1 MPDVRQS
8 RQPAAHP
15 LVIMSAD
22 FVMSRQ
28 MLRGV
33 KTRAERTTAADLHAA
48 AIARHG
54 NRAGMTGR

>member
-28 MLRGV
+28 MLRGI
-33 KTRAERTTAADLHAA
+33 KARAGQTTAEALHAA
-48 AIARHG
+48 QERPAA
-54 NRAGMTGR
+54 